1 MWMTTCCSPRR
12 GRRVASLCKVHY
24 PPAFG
29 IGRAA
34 VRRGNSLVLVM
45 EGLGYGIKMTNSSI
59 TVKLVETPAE
69 LEAAFSL
76 RIRVFVGE
84 QGVPA
89 NIELDELDT
98 ADDTVHAVA
107 LHDGVVIGT
116 GRLLPD
122 VDGKGPHI
130 GRMAVEQDRRRG
142 GVGGQ
147 VLRFLEEQGRERG
160 FRQITLHAQEYVK
173 SFYAGHGYRE
183 VGEVF
188 EEAGIPHRE
197 MVKEL

>member
-1 MWMTTCCSPRR
+1 M
-12 GRRVASLCKVHY
+12 
-24 PPAFG
+24 
-29 IGRAA
+29 IGRSRE
-34 VRRGNSLVLVM
+34 V
-45 EGLGYGIKMTNSSI
+45 KMLSHNDI
-59 TVKLVETPAE
+59 VVKLVETPAE
-69 LEAAFSL
+69 LAGAFSL

-89 NIELDELDT
+89 DIELDDADT
-98 ADDTVHAVA
+98 DPDTVHAVA
-107 LHDGVVIGT
+107 LHNSVVIAT

-130 GRMAVEQDRRRG
+130 GRMAVEQDWRRG

-147 VLRFLEEQGRERG
+147 VLHFLEEQGRALG

-173 SFYAGHGYRE
+173 SFYAGQGYRE
-183 VGEVF
+183 VGEMFLEVD
-188 EEAGIPHRE
+188 IPHRE

>member
-1 MWMTTCCSPRR
+1 M
-12 GRRVASLCKVHY
+12 AS
-24 PPAFG
+24 
-29 IGRAA
+29 
-34 VRRGNSLVLVM
+34 NSD
-45 EGLGYGIKMTNSSI
+45 I
-59 TVKLVETPAE
+59 TVKLIETPAE

-89 NIELDELDT
+89 DIELDEFDT
-98 ADDTVHAVA
+98 AADTVHAVA
-107 LHDGVVIGT
+107 LDDGVVIGT
-116 GRLLPD
+116 GRLLAD

-130 GRMAVEQDRRRG
+130 GRMAVEQERRRD
-142 GVGGQ
+142 GVGGR
-147 VLRFLEEQGRERG
+147 VLRFLEEQGRSRG

-197 MVKEL
+197 MVKDL

>member
-1 MWMTTCCSPRR
+1 MT
-12 GRRVASLCKVHY
+12 GH
-24 PPAFG
+24 
-29 IGRAA
+29 
-34 VRRGNSLVLVM
+34 GN
-45 EGLGYGIKMTNSSI
+45 I

-89 NIELDELDT
+89 DIELDELDT
-98 ADDTVHAVA
+98 APDTVHAVA

-130 GRMAVEQDRRRG
+130 GRMAVEQERRRD
-142 GVGGQ
+142 GVGGR
-147 VLRFLEEQGRERG
+147 VLNFLEDQGRILG

>member
-1 MWMTTCCSPRR
+1 M
-12 GRRVASLCKVHY
+12 ASN
-24 PPAFG
+24 AD
-29 IGRAA
+29 
-34 VRRGNSLVLVM
+34 
-45 EGLGYGIKMTNSSI
+45 I
-59 TVKLVETPAE
+59 TVKPIETPAE
-69 LEAAFSL
+69 LEGAFSL

-89 NIELDELDT
+89 DIEVDEADT
-98 ADDTVHAVA
+98 DPGTVHAVA
-107 LHDGVVIGT
+107 VHDGVIIGT

-130 GRMAVEQDRRRG
+130 GRMAVERDRRRDG
-142 GVGGQ
+142 IGGQ
-147 VLRFLEEQGRERG
+147 VLNFLEDQGRARG

-183 VGEVF
+183 VGDIF

>member
-1 MWMTTCCSPRR
+1 M
-12 GRRVASLCKVHY
+12 
-24 PPAFG
+24 
-29 IGRAA
+29 IGRSRE
-34 VRRGNSLVLVM
+34 V
-45 EGLGYGIKMTNSSI
+45 KMLSHNDI
-59 TVKLVETPAE
+59 VVKLVETPAE
-69 LEAAFSL
+69 LAGAFSL

-89 NIELDELDT
+89 DIELDDADT
-98 ADDTVHAVA
+98 DPDTVHAVA
-107 LHDGVVIGT
+107 LHNSVVIAT

-130 GRMAVEQDRRRG
+130 GRMAVEQDWRRG

-147 VLRFLEEQGRERG
+147 VLHFLEEQGRALG

-173 SFYAGHGYRE
+173 SFYAGQGYRE
-183 VGEVF
+183 VGEMFLEVD
-188 EEAGIPHRE
+188 ISHRE

>member
-1 MWMTTCCSPRR
+1 M
-12 GRRVASLCKVHY
+12 ASN
-24 PPAFG
+24 AD
-29 IGRAA
+29 
-34 VRRGNSLVLVM
+34 
-45 EGLGYGIKMTNSSI
+45 I
-59 TVKLVETPAE
+59 TVKLIETPAE
-69 LEAAFSL
+69 LEGAFSL

-89 NIELDELDT
+89 DIEVDEADT
-98 ADDTVHAVA
+98 DPGTVHAVA
-107 LHDGVVIGT
+107 VHNGVIIGT

-130 GRMAVEQDRRRG
+130 GRMAVERDRRRDG
-142 GVGGQ
+142 IGGQ
-147 VLRFLEEQGRERG
+147 VLNFLEDQGRARG

-173 SFYAGHGYRE
+173 SFYSGHGYRE
-183 VGEVF
+183 VGDIF

>member
-1 MWMTTCCSPRR
+1 MP
-12 GRRVASLCKVHY
+12 
-24 PPAFG
+24 
-29 IGRAA
+29 
-34 VRRGNSLVLVM
+34 
-45 EGLGYGIKMTNSSI
+45 SI

-69 LEAAFSL
+69 LEGAFSL

-89 NIELDELDT
+89 DIELDEFDT

-107 LHDGVVIGT
+107 LLDGVVIGT

-130 GRMAVEQDRRRG
+130 GRMAVEQERRRD
-142 GVGGQ
+142 GVGGR
-147 VLRFLEEQGRERG
+147 VLSFLEGQGRAQG
-160 FRQITLHAQEYVK
+160 FRKITLHAQEYVK

>member
-1 MWMTTCCSPRR
+1 MTS
-12 GRRVASLCKVHY
+12 
-24 PPAFG
+24 
-29 IGRAA
+29 
-34 VRRGNSLVLVM
+34 NSD
-45 EGLGYGIKMTNSSI
+45 I
-59 TVKLVETPAE
+59 TVKLIETPAE

-89 NIELDELDT
+89 DIELDEFDT

-130 GRMAVEQDRRRG
+130 GRMAVEQERRRDGIG
-142 GVGGQ
+142 GR
-147 VLRFLEEQGRERG
+147 VLNFLEQQGRERG

-197 MVKEL
+197 MVKDL

>member
-1 MWMTTCCSPRR
+1 MP
-12 GRRVASLCKVHY
+12 
-24 PPAFG
+24 
-29 IGRAA
+29 
-34 VRRGNSLVLVM
+34 
-45 EGLGYGIKMTNSSI
+45 SI
-59 TVKLVETPAE
+59 TVKLIETPAE

-89 NIELDELDT
+89 DIELDEFDT
-98 ADDTVHAVA
+98 DDDTVHAVA

-130 GRMAVEQDRRRG
+130 GRMAVEQDRRRD

-147 VLRFLEEQGRERG
+147 VLDFLEEQGRERG

>member
-1 MWMTTCCSPRR
+1 M
-12 GRRVASLCKVHY
+12 AS
-24 PPAFG
+24 
-29 IGRAA
+29 
-34 VRRGNSLVLVM
+34 NSD
-45 EGLGYGIKMTNSSI
+45 I

-89 NIELDELDT
+89 DIELDEFDT

-107 LHDGVVIGT
+107 LDNGVVIGT

-130 GRMAVEQDRRRG
+130 GRMAVEQDRRRD

-147 VLRFLEEQGRERG
+147 VLSFLEEQGRARG